1 MHLRRYWHSDRG
13 DLSTRVLLLPEAA
26 CSILNEVRKYR
37 PKELCRDLGSMKYAV
52 HSQVVIAVV
61 LPETEVMRMSY
72 YEIRLKTERVAKFPP
87 TAFRNSTR
95 KDPNG
100 PSPAPG
106 TRPVASR

>member
-1 MHLRRYWHSDRG
+1 MIFIRSTMHLRRYWHSDRG

-26 CSILNEVRKYR
+26 CLILNEVRKYR

-72 YEIRLKTERVAKFPP
+72 YEIRLKTER
-87 TAFRNSTR
+87 
-95 KDPNG
+95 
-100 PSPAPG
+100 PSARVDQMNAARPAAAVHRRMP
-106 TRPVASR
+106 